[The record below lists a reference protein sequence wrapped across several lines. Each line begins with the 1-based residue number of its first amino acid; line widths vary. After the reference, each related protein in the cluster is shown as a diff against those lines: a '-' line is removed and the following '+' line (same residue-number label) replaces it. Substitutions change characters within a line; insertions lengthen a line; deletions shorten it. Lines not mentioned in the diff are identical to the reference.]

1 MCLLDKTLTLNLPL
15 ALSIASRVAA
25 KSSRSSIEKLADE
38 SLSKAKE
45 LFLNQA
51 RQRLRSMRSTQV
63 LTDLS
68 HLSLFLRTRHA
79 PV

>member
-51 RQRLRSMRSTQV
+51 RQRLRSMRSIQV

-68 HLSLFLRTRHA
+68 HLSLFLRTRH
-79 PV
+79 V